1 MSEGPPPSLIN
12 RILGTLPF
20 VCAILLIGLVVSLS
34 CFYKITPEGKTI
46 YCYLGKKTSLAE
58 EILENLNKMH

>member
-20 VCAILLIGLVVSLS
+20 VCAILLIGLVISLS
-34 CFYKITPEGKTI
+34 CFYKITPEGKAI
-46 YCYLGKKTSLAE
+46 YCCIWMRKPNLL
-58 EILENLNKMH
+58 ILENLNYMH